1 MRKLLFLL
9 SIFAIVLS
17 CSSDETSTPVTPPPA
32 PIVKYTITLSA
43 GEGGTVST
51 TGGEYESGQT
61 VSVTATPQ
69 EGYLFKDWSDG
80 NTDPT
85 RTITVNTNTYLIAN
99 FSIKFFELSVEKEE
113 DFFSVEI
120 LSGEKH
126 SENQNHYSYG
136 TILKISFKD
145 LNGLVYKN
153 VNGDVETNERSF
165 NVVIDKDFVVKPNYL
180 KGTWINLKIQ
190 VQIKDKDVIFTGKDF
205 PLQNYQDILLVG
217 KEALEII
224 DLDSGETIWQETSG
238 QYLFSLPPGIYGGGG
253 GFDEELSFIMPP
265 GNYRIKNKGRA
276 PDDALNEQFGL
287 GINYFRG
294 GRYLPTY
301 IDQEFSVIEGEE
313 DKILNLT
320 AYIPDFILLTFDETE
335 LTTEFKFSVVE
346 IDENQYS
353 IGYSFD
359 GSYYFSTNEISF
371 RHWYVPLERLN
382 RNNSKLYIE
391 FRLDG
396 TNIRYPVENINNSRG
411 HLHFKILEDEYGY
424 PYFKEESLPKL
435 ILREAANNPEKFEYG
450 FIKIKEFSL
459 INESTFFPNNII
471 GDSIP
476 KWNYNDLLKS
486 NTQVIE
492 MYFDSKKYYSIR
504 TDFTLSERQ
513 KEINLNFIP
522 LDANGNAYYRS
533 YIQINGDN
541 GFRESLD
548 VSFNIEGR
556 YKELDFN
563 NKITSSDKFI
573 FSLPKEGYD
582 EIYVYNLYDDFNKIN
597 VPEESENTYR
607 FRTPDGLVA
616 QFEGRM
622 VLNEEYYYRFI
633 SSNPISIDDNPLLF
647 KGVLI
652 RGFKNNILIKEK
664 TFKTPD
670 YIFQENNHYNY
681 NF

>member
-9 SIFAIVLS
+9 SIFAVVLS
-17 CSSDETSTPVTPPPA
+17 CSSDETSTPVTPPA

-51 TGGEYESGQT
+51 TGGEYEAGQT
-61 VSVTATPQ
+61 VSVTASPK
-69 EGYLFKDWSDG
+69 EGYLFIDWSDG

-99 FSIKFFELSVEKEE
+99 FSIKFFELSVEKEK
-113 DFFSVEI
+113 DYFSVETI
-120 LSGEKH
+120 SGEKH
-126 SENQNHYSYG
+126 SEKQNHYSFG

-145 LNGLVYKN
+145 FNGLVYKN
-153 VNGDVETNERSF
+153 VSGDIDTNKRSF
-165 NVVIDKDFVVKPNYL
+165 NVVINKDFIVKPNYL
-180 KGTWINLKIQ
+180 KGTWINLNIK

-205 PLQNYQDILLVG
+205 PLQNYQDILLVR
-217 KEALEII
+217 KEPLEII
-224 DLDSGETIWQETSG
+224 DLDSGEIIWQETSG
-238 QYLFSLPPGIYGGGG
+238 QPLFSLPSGNG
-253 GFDEELSFIMPP
+253 GFDEELSFIIPP
-265 GNYRIKNKGRA
+265 GNYRIKNKGLA

-294 GRYLPTY
+294 GYHLPSY

-353 IGYSFD
+353 ISNSFSKNTYMSSDNIGY
-359 GSYYFSTNEISF
+359 

-396 TNIRYPVENINNSRG
+396 TNIRYPVENLNNSRG

-476 KWNYNDLLKS
+476 KWNYNDLFKS
-486 NTQVIE
+486 NSKKIQ
-492 MYFDSKKYYSIR
+492 MYFDSKKYSIR
-504 TDFTLSERQ
+504 TDFTLPERQ

-533 YIQINGDN
+533 YISIDGGN

-573 FSLPKEGYD
+573 FSLPKEEGYD
-582 EIYVYNLYDDFNKIN
+582 VILVYNLYDDFNKIN
-597 VPEESENTYR
+597 VPEESGEYPYR
-607 FRTPDGLVA
+607 FRTKDGLVA
-616 QFEGRM
+616 QFEGSM
-622 VLNEEYYYRFI
+622 VLNEEYYYRFM
-633 SSNPISIDDNPLLF
+633 SDNPISIDDNPLLF

-652 RGFKNNILIKEK
+652 RGFKNNVLIKEN
-664 TFKTPD
+664 TFKTPN
-670 YIFQENNHYNY
+670 YIFQGNNHYNY

>member
-1 MRKLLFLL
+1 MKKLFFL
-9 SIFAIVLS
+9 ITAFALLLS
-17 CSSDETSTPVTPPPA
+17 CSSDETSTPVTPPA
-32 PIVKYTITLSA
+32 PIVKYTIEFSA
-43 GEGGTVST
+43 KEGGTVST
-51 TGGEYESGQT
+51 TGGEYEEGQT

-136 TILKISFKD
+136 TILKINFKD

-153 VNGDVETNERSF
+153 VNGDIETNERSF
-165 NVVIDKDFVVKPNYL
+165 NIVIDKDFVVKPIYL
-180 KGTWINLKIQ
+180 KGTWINLNIK

-205 PLQNYQDILLVG
+205 PLQNYQDILIVR

-224 DLDSGETIWQETSG
+224 DLESGKIIWEETRNSG
-238 QYLFSLPPGIYGGGG
+238 GALFSLPVGLD
-253 GFDEELSFIMPP
+253 GFEEKLSFIIPP
-265 GNYRIKNKGRA
+265 GNYRIKNKGLA
-276 PDDALNEQFGL
+276 PDDAYNERFGW
-287 GINYFRG
+287 GINYFNG
-294 GRYLPTY
+294 GIHLPSY

-335 LTTEFKFSVVE
+335 LTTELKLSVVYE
-346 IDENQYS
+346 DEFNYTH
-353 IGYSFD
+353 
-359 GSYYFSTNEISF
+359 SYGTYTNRYMSSDNTEY
-371 RHWYVPLERLN
+371 RHWYVPLEKLKRD
-382 RNNSKLYIE
+382 NSKLYIDLS
-391 FRLDG
+391 LDG

-459 INESTFFPNNII
+459 LNESTFFPNNII

-476 KWNYNDLLKS
+476 KWNYNDLFKS
-486 NTQVIE
+486 NSKEIL
-492 MYFDSKKYYSIR
+492 MYFDSKKYSIF
-504 TDFTLSERQ
+504 TDFTFPERQ

-522 LDANGNAYYRS
+522 LDANGNASYRC
-533 YIQINGDN
+533 IININGDN
-541 GFRESLD
+541 GFREYLD
-548 VSFNIEGR
+548 VSFYIEGR

-582 EIYVYNLYDDFNKIN
+582 EIFVYNLYDDFNKIN
-597 VPEESENTYR
+597 VPEESESIYR
-607 FRTPDGLVA
+607 FRTQDGLVA

-622 VLNEEYYYRFI
+622 VINEEYYYRFI
-633 SSNPISIDDNPLLF
+633 SNNPISIDDNPLLF

-652 RGFKNNILIKEK
+652 RGFKNKVLIKEN
-664 TFKTPD
+664 TFKTPN
-670 YIFQENNHYNY
+670 YIFKENNHYNY